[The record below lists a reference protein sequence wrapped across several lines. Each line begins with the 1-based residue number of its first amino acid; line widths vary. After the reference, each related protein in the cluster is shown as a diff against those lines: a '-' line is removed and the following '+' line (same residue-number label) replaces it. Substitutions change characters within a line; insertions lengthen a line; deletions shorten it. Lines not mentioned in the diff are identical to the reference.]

1 MTIQTSG
8 YFQNPYFEQM
18 SNARSESNSIKF
30 ENLISSKKEEKSCP
44 YSALAKDG
52 QIEYN
57 GVVFQCDY
65 KTNSITLGDVTS
77 NPRKVLNVPLSGGG
91 HLKVNVDNLEE
102 LSHAMGMF
110 SPEDQGAIL
119 RAIAEYNFCTSKLEE
134 LEEDEN
140 SIGEAEPETQTEEI
154 DNVTESPLSFI
165 NAYKAVLFE
174 KIKNNEEPSYQIG
187 AQSFTMDEWDSFLN
201 KIDKAEENA
210 KEEIAEEVKERQ
222 EEQITN
228 AQMERLLAE

>member
-1 MTIQTSG
+1 MTIQTTG
-8 YFQNPYFEQM
+8 YFQNPYYEQM
-18 SNARSESNSIKF
+18 SNARSENNSMKY
-30 ENLISSKKEEKSCP
+30 ENIMNSKKQEKSCP

-91 HLKVNVDNLEE
+91 HLKVNVNNLEE

-110 SPEDQGAIL
+110 SSEDQGAIL

-140 SIGEAEPETQTEEI
+140 SIGDEESEKPTEEVT
-154 DNVTESPLSFI
+154 NVTESPLSFI
-165 NAYKAVLFE
+165 SAYKAELWE
-174 KIKNNEEPSYQIG
+174 KIRNNEELSYQIG
-187 AQSFTMDEWDSFLN
+187 AQSFTIDEWNSLLK
-201 KIDKAEENA
+201 KIDQAEEHV
-210 KEEIAEEVKERQ
+210 KEELAEKVKEQ
-222 EEQITN
+222 QADQITE
-228 AQMERLLAE
+228 AQLEKLLA